1 MRFFGVVLRLAAGED
16 DGLVLRL
23 GTGALALALLVL
35 RLGAGAGA
43 SSSLSSLSSTKA
55 RRLVSSLPLLLLRR
69 LVRAHGGVVLRFE

>member
-35 RLGAGAGA
+35 RLGAGAL
-43 SSSLSSLSSTKA
+43 SLALA
-55 RRLVSSLPLLLLRR
+55 LL
-69 LVRAHGGVVLRFE
+69 VLRLGVGAGPRHHCRHYRLAMHVV